1 MYTLTFTLT
10 APTMRFSAQQTYNNK
25 PTLPYPTKSSIVGLV
40 AASLGRRRGENIDDL
55 ANMRMGVAVLN
66 KPHTFI
72 DFQTMGYA
80 NMTQTTRMPIQR
92 KQYLSDCK
100 FQIALESDNESLL
113 ESIARSFTN
122 PAFPLFCGA
131 RDCIVTE
138 PISGTINEGT
148 IEDNIERGIETYIET
163 NIGARYA
170 PDTAIVYDQPANG
183 REFRARCVKHTE
195 NDADD
200 ITAMVIDAQTE

>member
-1 MYTLTFTLT
+1 MHTLLFNLT

-25 PTLPYPTKSSIVGLV
+25 PTLPYPTKSAVIGLV
-40 AASLGRRRGENIDDL
+40 AASLGRRRSENIDDL

-66 KPHTFI
+66 KPHTFT
-72 DFQTMGYA
+72 DFQTMGYT

-138 PISGTINEGT
+138 PISGTINEGK
-148 IEDNIERGIETYIET
+148 IEDNIDCSIETYIET
-163 NIGARYA
+163 SISTSYN
-170 PDTAIVYDQPANG
+170 PDVNIVYDQPAG
-183 REFRARCVKHTE
+183 KREFRARCVKHTE
-195 NDADD
+195 NDTNN
-200 ITAMVIDAQTE
+200 IVAMVASVQTE